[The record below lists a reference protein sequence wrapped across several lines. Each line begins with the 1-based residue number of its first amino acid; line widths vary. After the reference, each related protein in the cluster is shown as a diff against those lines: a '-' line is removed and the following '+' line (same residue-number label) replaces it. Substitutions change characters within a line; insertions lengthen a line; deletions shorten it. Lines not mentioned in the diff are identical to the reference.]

1 MFVEWSP
8 LGMRIG
14 AAVPRWR
21 LREITL
27 SRARATG
34 TLFGI
39 FQVSCLQT
47 PKTTPLPL
55 LYFPFAGL
63 LLPWSQNL
71 EKILISIW
79 RIWLLLKC
87 LGAKENLLADE
98 TEKCRD
104 I

>member
-8 LGMRIG
+8 LWDADWAQSPGG
-14 AAVPRWR
+14 DSGNHP
-21 LREITL
+21 
-27 SRARATG
+27 
-34 TLFGI
+34 
-39 FQVSCLQT
+39 FQSKSHRNFVWDISSILLKHLK
-47 PKTTPLPL
+47 PTPLPL